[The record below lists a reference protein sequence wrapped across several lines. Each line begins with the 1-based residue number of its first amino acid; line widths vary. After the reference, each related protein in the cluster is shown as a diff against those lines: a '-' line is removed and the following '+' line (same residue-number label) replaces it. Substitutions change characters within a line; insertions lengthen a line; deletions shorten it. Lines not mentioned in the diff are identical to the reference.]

1 MAVIYSACPNSYYK
15 YPCSPFNLEDH
26 MVHSFLILKM
36 DLLTKVLMKSD
47 IIDYLKFPSFFLI
60 FTWTCSLS
68 VIFYKLTFTY
78 FEHMSM
84 Y

>member
-1 MAVIYSACPNSYYK
+1 MAVIYSACPYSYYK

-26 MVHSFLILKM
+26 MVHSLLILLM

-47 IIDYLKFPSFFLI
+47 IIDYLMFPFFFLI
-60 FTWTCSLS
+60 FTGTCSLF

-84 Y
+84 F

>member
-1 MAVIYSACPNSYYK
+1 MAVIYSACPYSYYK

-26 MVHSFLILKM
+26 MVHSLLVLKM

-47 IIDYLKFPSFFLI
+47 IIDYLMFPSFFLI
-60 FTWTCSLS
+60 FTWTFSLS

-84 Y
+84 F

>member
-1 MAVIYSACPNSYYK
+1 MAVIYSACPYSYYK

-26 MVHSFLILKM
+26 MVHSLLILLL

-47 IIDYLKFPSFFLI
+47 IIDYPMFPFFFLI
-60 FTWTCSLS
+60 FTGTCSLF

-84 Y
+84 F

>member
-1 MAVIYSACPNSYYK
+1 MAVIYSACPYSYYK

-26 MVHSFLILKM
+26 MVHSLLILLM

-47 IIDYLKFPSFFLI
+47 IIDHPMFPFFFLI
-60 FTWTCSLS
+60 FTGTCSLF

-84 Y
+84 F